1 MSTVVEQ
8 YRGAV
13 LTTAT
18 RLTIL
23 RIVIVPLFVILLTY
37 DKKGLALAAFVT
49 AGVTDVLDG
58 LIARRYGQKT
68 SIGAVLDP
76 LADKLLMTASIVLLS
91 LPQMGF
97 QNMIPRWLMIMMISR
112 DVFILLVSLVI
123 VLSVGWRIFRP
134 SRYGKAS
141 TFLQVVTILAVLMG
155 NWLEVSVPEFA
166 ILYYMTGFMTALS
179 GIHYLVTSRRYLE
192 EE

>member
-1 MSTVVEQ
+1 
-8 YRGAV
+8 
-13 LTTAT
+13 
-18 RLTIL
+18 
-23 RIVIVPLFVILLTY
+23 
-37 DKKGLALAAFVT
+37 
-49 AGVTDVLDG
+49 
-58 LIARRYGQKT
+58 
-68 SIGAVLDP
+68 
-76 LADKLLMTASIVLLS
+76 
-91 LPQMGF
+91 MGF
-97 QNMIPRWLMIMMISR
+97 QNMILRWLMIMMISR